1 MPIRLFY
8 SIALTCISFTSASIS
23 FAQVFVIDTVDS
35 PGGRVLLYSNYRW
48 EYLHDRNFS
57 GIMSQHLQSLLDAD
71 TTFNLINYWD
81 TEICYS
87 AEARAF
93 NYDQIND
100 TIWLCAVDSI
110 HKHFVMPIRNLVTS
124 RYGWRKGRMHYGIDL
139 NCNTG
144 DTILASFS
152 GRVRYAKFNDGG
164 YGNLVVIRHYNGLET
179 YYAHLSKILV
189 YPNQLVQAGEVIGL
203 GGNTGRSYGAHLHY
217 EVRFYDLPIDPELLI
232 DFEKGELVDENIF
245 IHKGLFRPFPQL
257 LTGDM
262 VASFGSKAS
271 AAPRNDIGAKY
282 HKIRKGDTLSAIAKR
297 HNTSIVKLCKL
308 NGIKESTILKEGRT
322 IRVR

>member
-8 SIALTCISFTSASIS
+8 SLVLTWIFIISASKSI
-23 FAQVFVIDTVDS
+23 AQVFVLDTLDS
-35 PGGRVLLYSNYRW
+35 PGGRVLLYSNYKW
-48 EYLHDRNFS
+48 DYLHNRMFD

-100 TIWLCAVDSI
+100 TIWLCAVDSV
-110 HKHFVMPIRNLVTS
+110 HKQFVMPVRNVVTS

-139 NCNTG
+139 NLNTG
-144 DTILASFS
+144 DTVYASFS
-152 GRVRYAKFNDGG
+152 GRIRYAKFNDGG

-179 YYAHLSKILV
+179 YYAHLSKIDV
-189 YPNQLVQAGEVIGL
+189 VPNQLVEAGQAIGL
-203 GGNTGRSYGAHLHY
+203 GGNTGRSFGAHLHY
-217 EVRFYDLPIDPELLI
+217 EVRFYDLPINPELVI

-245 IHKGLFRPFPQL
+245 IHKGLFKP
-257 LTGDM
+257 
-262 VASFGSKAS
+262 VAQSSPANTANAS
-271 AAPRNDIGAKY
+271 TASSTRAESAAKY
-282 HKIRKGDTLSAIAKR
+282 HKIRRGDTLSAIAKKHR
-297 HNTSIVKLCKL
+297 TTVSKLCKL
-308 NGIKESTILKEGRT
+308 NGIRETTILREGRT

>member
-8 SIALTCISFTSASIS
+8 SIALTWIFIISASTS
-23 FAQVFVIDTVDS
+23 FSQVFVIDTLES
-35 PGGRVLLYSNYRW
+35 PGGRVLLYSNYKW
-48 EYLHDRNFS
+48 EYLHDRMFD
-57 GIMSQHLQSLLDAD
+57 GIMSKHLQSLLDAD

-100 TIWLCAVDSI
+100 TIWLCAVDSL
-110 HKHFVMPIRNLVTS
+110 HKQFVMPVKNVVTS

-139 NCNTG
+139 NLNTG
-144 DTILASFS
+144 DTVYASFS

-179 YYAHLSKILV
+179 YYAHLSKIQV
-189 YPNQLVQAGEVIGL
+189 VPNQLVEAGQPIGL
-203 GGNTGRSYGAHLHY
+203 GGNTGRSFGAHLHY
-217 EVRFYDLPIDPELLI
+217 EVRFYDLPINPEFVI
-232 DFEKGELVDENIF
+232 DFEKGELLDENIF
-245 IHKGLFRPFPQL
+245 IHKGLFKPVSQVSPSNSSSTSSTSSSR
-257 LTGDM
+257 
-262 VASFGSKAS
+262 SES
-271 AAPRNDIGAKY
+271 AAKY
-282 HKIRKGDTLSAIAKR
+282 HKIRRGDTLSAIAKK
-297 HNTSIVKLCKL
+297 HGTTVSKLCKL
-308 NGIKESTILKEGRT
+308 NGMRETTILKEGRT

>member
-1 MPIRLFY
+1 MVLTWILF
-8 SIALTCISFTSASIS
+8 LSASNAFS
-23 FAQVFVIDTVDS
+23 QVFIIDTVDS
-35 PGGRVLLYSNYRW
+35 PGGKVLLYSNYKW

-57 GIMSQHLQSLLDAD
+57 GIMNQHLQSLLDAD

-87 AEARAF
+87 AEARSF

-110 HKHFVMPIRNLVTS
+110 HKQFVMPIRNLVTS

-139 NCNTG
+139 NLNTG
-144 DTILASFS
+144 DTLLSSFS

-189 YPNQLVQAGEVIGL
+189 YPNQLVEAGQVIGL
-203 GGNTGRSYGAHLHY
+203 GGNTGRSFGAHLHY
-217 EVRFYDLPIDPELLI
+217 EVRFYDLPINPELLI
-232 DFEKGELVDENIF
+232 DFEKGELLDENLF
-245 IHKGLFRPFPQL
+245 IHKGLFKPVSQAMEEGVS
-257 LTGDM
+257 TD
-262 VASFGSKAS
+262 VA
-271 AAPRNDIGAKY
+271 AAPKVESVAKY
-282 HKIRKGDTLSAIAKR
+282 HKIRRGDTLSGIAKKHR
-297 HNTSIVKLCKL
+297 TTVSKLCRL
-308 NGIKESTILKEGRT
+308 NGIRETTILREGRT
-322 IRVR
+322 LRVR

>member
-8 SIALTCISFTSASIS
+8 SIALTWMFIISASTS
-23 FAQVFVIDTVDS
+23 FSQVFVVDTVDS
-35 PGGRVLLYSNYRW
+35 PGGRVLLYSNYKW
-48 EYLHDRNFS
+48 EYLHDRMFD

-110 HKHFVMPIRNLVTS
+110 HKQFVMPVQNVVTS

-139 NCNTG
+139 NLNTG
-144 DTILASFS
+144 DTVYASFS

-179 YYAHLSKILV
+179 YYAHLSKIHV
-189 YPNQLVQAGEVIGL
+189 VPNQLVEAGQPIGL
-203 GGNTGRSYGAHLHY
+203 GGNTGRSFGAHLHY
-217 EVRFYDLPIDPELLI
+217 EIRFYDLPINPEFVI
-232 DFEKGELVDENIF
+232 DFGKGELLDENLF
-245 IHKGLFRPFPQL
+245 IHKGLFKP
-257 LTGDM
+257 
-262 VASFGSKAS
+262 VAQASSSTSAS
-271 AAPRNDIGAKY
+271 AGSSATASRSDGAAKY
-282 HKIRKGDTLSAIAKR
+282 HKIRRGDTLSAIAKK
-297 HNTSIVKLCKL
+297 HGTTVSKLCKL
-308 NGIKESTILKEGRT
+308 NGMKETTVLREGRT